1 MSYLNHLKRIRMH
14 KDSRWIVK
22 NNPENGK
29 IREVKLIFNPAEY
42 QKGKR
47 ARILY
52 NQKEIIKLLEND
64 KKK

>member
-29 IREVKLIFNPAEY
+29 IREVKLIFNPEEY
-42 QKGKR
+42 QKGKK
-47 ARILY
+47 ARTLY
-52 NQKEIIKLLEND
+52 DQDQIIKLLEND